1 MGALRLS
8 QSEARPPST
17 DPIES
22 WLGVL
27 SPMLNVSERERAE
40 VVDELRDHLTQRV
53 RDLIL
58 GGTRESAA
66 VTTAIAEL
74 GDATAL
80 ARQWSVARMA
90 PRRRRIMGIAAG
102 LAFATAGALAFTMFG
117 GQGGAG
123 PGEHPVPVA
132 IFEPTDR
139 PEARA
144 IEDLRLTGDAGTS
157 WLEFMEAVGRA
168 AKMPVTIHW
177 SQLHMLRDQESA
189 SITEKTRLGV
199 TFQNV
204 KLSSALVLLNDTL
217 NLPVASG
224 IDYRVIDGSLV
235 FSSTA
240 FFDKT
245 ETSVV
250 TYDLSAMPNIDIG
263 GEAGTQEQ
271 IKNAIQTLVEPEHW
285 NENGGNRATLTDVGT
300 KLFIK
305 APKRMH
311 AQVEWILGEIKSTG
325 KAGKAGK
332 VEAGGAN
339 AKEPWWENRPGLP
352 RLGVVPGSDHKAG
365 EKTFELHAMGAQ
377 QFRDLLDRYFDT
389 APGLKECDFERV
401 MEIPAGEADKLILRA
416 SERQVELADRLRAVV
431 DREASNKQPTPSET
445 RTFSLRHASAD
456 GVAAF
461 LKMVIEAS
469 PFMNNSPTPAR
480 LAVDARTNSIVFVA
494 ESEHVKLAA
503 AVVDLIDQPKDNGT
517 RAEVPAAVEQ
527 SFGAGEIVTLRH
539 GDAGEIAPIVARR
552 LVEWSREVGGQQF
565 VVTKHGDANGVLV
578 AGTATARARALAMLN
593 ELDEA
598 VGRAGQAEG
607 FVPAGNAGVNSD
619 YSGASA
625 SMAGIRRTSVPVL
638 SNVPI
643 INRFFAGEEPVPIVI
658 RAEGGKLR
666 VTAPDGT
673 SVEAEE
679 IRVAPQ
685 TGGK

>member
-8 QSEARPPST
+8 QGEARPPSA

-27 SPMLNVSERERAE
+27 SPMLNVTERERAE

-58 GGTRESAA
+58 GGARESAA

-80 ARQWSVARMA
+80 ARQWSVARVA

-117 GQGGAG
+117 GQGGVG
-123 PGEHPVPVA
+123 PDDHPVPVA
-132 IFEPTDR
+132 IFEPASR
-139 PEARA
+139 PEAKA
-144 IEDLRLTGDAGTS
+144 IEELRISGDADVS
-157 WLEFMEAVGRA
+157 WLDFMQEVGKA
-168 AKMPVTIHW
+168 AKLPVTVHW
-177 SQLHMLRDQESA
+177 SQLKKLDQQ
-189 SITEKTRLGV
+189 EKGELNEDTRLGV

-204 KLSSALVLLNDTL
+204 KLSSALLLLNDTQR
-217 NLPVASG
+217 LPQASG
-224 IDYRVIDGSLV
+224 VDYRVIDGSLV
-235 FSSTA
+235 FSSAA

-245 ETSVV
+245 ELTVV
-250 TYDLSAMPNIDIG
+250 TYDLSDMPNIEVG

-271 IKNAIQTLVEPEHW
+271 IKDAIQSLVEPDHW
-285 NENGGNRATLTDVGT
+285 NANGGDRATLTEVGS

-311 AQVEWILGEIKSTG
+311 AQVEWILGEIKNTG
-325 KAGKAGK
+325 KAGRAGA
-332 VEAGGAN
+332 AGGAR
-339 AKEPWWENRPGLP
+339 ATDDGRRVRSGLP
-352 RLGVVPGSDHKAG
+352 QAGVAFGSDHKPA
-365 EKTFELHAMGAQ
+365 EQTFELRTMRAQ
-377 QFRDLLDRYFDT
+377 TFRDLLDRYFDT

-401 MEIPAGEADKLILRA
+401 MEIPAGGEEKLILKA
-416 SERQVELADRLRAVV
+416 SERQVELADRLRQVI
-431 DREASNKQPTPSET
+431 DRDASKKDTTESET
-445 RTFSLRHASAD
+445 RTFALKHASAD
-456 GVAAF
+456 QTTELLRQIF
-461 LKMVIEAS
+461 EAS
-469 PFMNNSPTPAR
+469 PYWRTAPKPRSVA
-480 LAVDARTNSIVFVA
+480 ADSRTNSVIFASSA
-494 ESEHVKLAA
+494 EQVRMVRALIE
-503 AVVDLIDQPKDNGT
+503 LIDQAKPQG
-517 RAEVPAAVEQ
+517 AAAVPAAVRENI
-527 SFGAGEIVTLRH
+527 GPGEIVTLRH

-565 VVTKHGDANGVLV
+565 VVTRHGDANGVMV
-578 AGTATARARALAMLN
+578 AGTQAAKARALAMLK

-607 FVPAGNAGVNSD
+607 FVPAGNAGGTSD
-619 YSGASA
+619 SFGASA
-625 SMAGIRRTSVPVL
+625 SMAGVRRTTVPVL
-638 SNVPI
+638 TNLPI
-643 INRFFAGEEPVPIVI
+643 LNRFFAGEEAVPIVI